1 MKRPVHW
8 LALLCLSL
16 TACAGGN
23 VSTTSSSSSEA
34 AAAPAEQALSAAPDG
49 TRWRLVQSTLP
60 GLEGGADT
68 GIRIEFVEGRLAG
81 DSGCNRFSAPVGFTG
96 EAMKLGIAMSTKRA
110 CLDGRGAAERSLYDA
125 LPGLN
130 RAVRVSEQLR
140 LEHQSGG
147 WMLFDTDPTVA
158 E

>member
-23 VSTTSSSSSEA
+23 VSTPPSPNSA
-34 AAAPAEQALSAAPDG
+34 AAAAAEQPLSAAPDG
-49 TRWRLVQSTLP
+49 TRWRLVESTLP
-60 GLEGGADT
+60 GLEAGAGT

-81 DSGCNRFSAPVGFTG
+81 DSGCNRFSAPLGFSG
-96 EAMKLGIAMSTKRA
+96 EAIKLGIVMSTKRA

-125 LPGLN
+125 LPGVS
-130 RAVRVSEQLR
+130 RAVRVGEQLR
-140 LEHQSGG
+140 LEHADGG

>member
-16 TACAGGN
+16 TACAGGKMA
-23 VSTTSSSSSEA
+23 SDSPA
-34 AAAPAEQALSAAPDG
+34 AAATSTEQPLTAAPDG

-68 GIRIEFVEGRLAG
+68 GIRIEFLEGRLAG

-96 EAMKLGIAMSTKRA
+96 EVMTLGIAMSTKRA

-125 LPGLN
+125 LPGLT
-130 RAVRVSEQLR
+130 RAVRVGEQLR
-140 LEHQSGG
+140 LEHESGG
-147 WMLFDTDPTVA
+147 AMLFDTDPTVA

>member
-1 MKRPVHW
+1 M
-8 LALLCLSL
+8 
-16 TACAGGN
+16 
-23 VSTTSSSSSEA
+23 SSSPSPTEA
-34 AAAPAEQALSAAPDG
+34 AAAPAEQVLSSAPDDS
-49 TRWRLVQSTLP
+49 RWRLVESTLA

-81 DSGCNRFSAPVGFTG
+81 DSGCNRFSAPLGFSG
-96 EAMKLGIAMSTKRA
+96 ETMKLGIAMSTKRA

-125 LPGLN
+125 LPGLI
-130 RAVRVSEQLR
+130 RVVRVGEQLR
-140 LEHQSGG
+140 LEHANGG